1 MSNFEN
7 TLRESSLAILRRELT
22 ESERIEFLELAGA
35 IGMNSVEDYMYMLM
49 IFKRNEDKISAQM
62 DSFKKEMKA
71 RFDEMGFLEKKIDGT
86 LEKTLE
92 NMLGKGAEKI
102 GYAMGRDIADS
113 AKEVL
118 KRNGELHFLRG
129 QVVSVCIVALMA
141 TLAYWLGRAGVF
153 SFGERGSF
161 LKAFFW
167 LPAGGVMALCSLAY
181 TFVWYFEHE
190 WRISEYLSY
199 KINFALQILV
209 FLALLICIFA

>member
-49 IFKRNEDKISAQM
+49 IFKRNEDRISAQM

-92 NMLGKGAEKI
+92 NMLGKGA
-102 GYAMGRDIADS
+102 
-113 AKEVL
+113 
-118 KRNGELHFLRG
+118 
-129 QVVSVCIVALMA
+129 
-141 TLAYWLGRAGVF
+141 
-153 SFGERGSF
+153 
-161 LKAFFW
+161 
-167 LPAGGVMALCSLAY
+167 
-181 TFVWYFEHE
+181 
-190 WRISEYLSY
+190 
-199 KINFALQILV
+199 
-209 FLALLICIFA
+209 